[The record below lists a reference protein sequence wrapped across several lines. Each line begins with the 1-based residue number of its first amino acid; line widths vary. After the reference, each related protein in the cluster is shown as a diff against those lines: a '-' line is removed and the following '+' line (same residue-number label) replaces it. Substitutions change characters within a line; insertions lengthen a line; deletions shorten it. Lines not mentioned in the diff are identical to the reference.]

1 MNLKE
6 AFRYQTYLDT
16 LMSGCQSYITTPD
29 HCLKTTEFHHK
40 SVRNP
45 DAADEEKVVEKE
57 NPYRISDIIAF
68 AQWLIEQKITLTEA
82 ISSAKSLLTHNVDAL
97 VESNKFRQRIAGSMN
112 AMLTQSRA
120 RKMTIQRQDYK
131 FNAEGNQMAYN
142 YDVDIA
148 TEELF
153 DRSVVK
159 RITFQLMAAADEV
172 SAEVDS
178 IMINTNVYYTP
189 TLNVNG
195 TFEDAMDAYLTF
207 SKEET

>member
-16 LMSGCQSYITTPD
+16 LMNGCQLYITTPD

-57 NPYRISDIIAF
+57 NPYHISDVIAF

-82 ISSAKSLLTHNVDAL
+82 ISIAKSYLPHNVDAL

-112 AMLTQSRA
+112 AMLGQLKA
-120 RKMTIQRQDYK
+120 RKVTTHRQDYK

-142 YDVDIA
+142 YDVDIVN
-148 TEELF
+148 EELF

-159 RITFQLMAAADEV
+159 RMVIQMMAAADET
-172 SAEVDS
+172 SAEIDS
-178 IMINTNVYYTP
+178 IMVNTDVLYAP
-189 TLNVNG
+189 RLSVNG

-207 SKEET
+207 SKDET